1 MTLDDQVKRARTE
14 ALFRDVNERIAES
27 AQRFEADTTQFVCEC
42 ADPTC
47 TDRVEATLDEYENV
61 RADATTFLLTP
72 GHAHHDIERVI
83 SDRGGFHIVE
93 KMQATVRAT
102 VRRLNPRAEPA

>member
-1 MTLDDQVKRARTE
+1 VPDDKVRRARTE

-27 AQRFEADTTQFVCEC
+27 AQRFEADSTQFVCEC

-47 TDRVEATLDEYENV
+47 TDRVEATLGEYEDV

-72 GHAHHDIERVI
+72 GHAHDDIERVVA
-83 SDRGGFHIVE
+83 DNGRFHIVE
-93 KMQATVRAT
+93 KVQKTVRAT
-102 VRRLNPRAEPA
+102 VERLNPRAEPV